1 MSIGRVAASG
11 SSKCGFEEGYPLKIL
26 HICQRDDPN
35 TGGALRVAEA
45 LVREQRRAGLDAWI
59 LFLYGPPGRL
69 YNEFAP
75 NAVCFELFSSRQALQ
90 GIRALRRE
98 VQRIS
103 PDLVHSHDGIHWPRL
118 TYLFRSVPVVTHAH
132 APPGPMILLKD
143 RVGWLLNKMTTD
155 WLIGISQHTIDS
167 WRVLGFPFGKISH
180 IPNGVDFDR
189 FAIPDVSIKAG
200 LRNQL
205 GLPIGKR
212 FIVWVG
218 RLHRKVKGTDRI
230 EKVATALPDGTALL
244 VVGDGPEYVGMQE
257 RNQEI
262 IKAGRLIL
270 IGSTS
275 DPEKY
280 YRAADAFLFTSY
292 HEPFGLVIL
301 EAVASGLPILAFPVS
316 GGGGGAE
323 LLKEFEATMLDDDA
337 TPELI
342 AEMLNTVFARCSDS
356 ERIRLQAEQRYAW
369 SPISALMVEVYKE
382 VLAKWRACR

>member
-1 MSIGRVAASG
+1 M
-11 SSKCGFEEGYPLKIL
+11 KIL
-26 HICQRDDPN
+26 HICQRDDPD
-35 TGGALRVAEA
+35 TGGSLRVAEA
-45 LVREQRRAGLDAWI
+45 LVREQRRAGLDAWV
-59 LFLYGPPGRL
+59 LFLYGEPGCIFAEL
-69 YNEFAP
+69 AP
-75 NAVCFELFSSRQALQ
+75 NSVCLELPSSRQALQ
-90 GIRALRRE
+90 GMLTLWRE
-98 VQRIS
+98 VRRIA
-103 PDLVHSHDGIHWPRL
+103 PDLIHSHDGIYWPRL
-118 TYLFRSVPVVTHAH
+118 TYLRRSVPVVTHAH
-132 APPGPMILLKD
+132 APPGPMCLLKD
-143 RVGWLLNKMTTD
+143 RIGWLLNKMTTD
-155 WLIGISQHTIDS
+155 RLIGISQHTIDS

-189 FAIPDVSIKAG
+189 FDIPDASTKAG
-200 LRNQL
+200 LRRQV

-212 FIVWVG
+212 LIVWVG
-218 RLHRKVKGTDRI
+218 RLHRAMKGTDRI
-230 EKVATALPDGTALL
+230 EQIATALPGDTTLL
-244 VVGDGPEYVGMQE
+244 VVGNGPEYVGMQE

-270 IGSTS
+270 IGSTP

-342 AEMLNTVFARCSDS
+342 AEMLNTVFARCSEA
-356 ERIRLQAEQRYAW
+356 ERLRLQAEQRYAW
-369 SPISALMVEVYKE
+369 SPISAQMVEVYKE
-382 VLAKWRACR
+382 VQAKWRACR